1 MGLRNGT
8 ACRSGSIPGQR
19 IQSCMSV
26 VVIGIGDD
34 VIGIDDDVIDA
45 VCYALAN
52 MLERFQ

>member
-8 ACRSGSIPGQR
+8 ACRGGSIPGQR
-19 IQSCMSV
+19 IQSYMSV

-34 VIGIDDDVIDA
+34 VIGIDNDVIDS
-45 VCYALAN
+45 VCCALAN